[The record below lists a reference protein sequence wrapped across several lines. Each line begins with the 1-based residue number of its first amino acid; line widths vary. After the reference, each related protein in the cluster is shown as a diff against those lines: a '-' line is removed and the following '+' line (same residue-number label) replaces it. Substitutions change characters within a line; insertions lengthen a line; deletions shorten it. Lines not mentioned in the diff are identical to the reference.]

1 MEKINFNKDKYV
13 NLTNINWSEHVS
25 NATIKF
31 IVLTGKRKGQE
42 IIIKHIVQGNME
54 LYDSLVKDDII
65 IASDYTKRY
74 LREGIQRQV
83 QAKVNKR
90 LSNRVRGINIYNELA
105 ELDVKDKR
113 RDNYSEHEVDGKV
126 IDEEIR
132 IVNRVESLSSIEFS
146 PNGHDCLY
154 DYNNQDGIPRDER
167 YVYRKTW
174 AHNSVSEECC
184 DIKISFTLNHRN
196 HGNNQEFYLPDV
208 EVSAHYQEYFDW
220 EKKLIDAEI
229 DLIEASCK
237 DNGQLNFNS
246 YRLQNSSRK
255 VGLNTFMVYVRQT
268 TKENIY
274 KHKRDTSW
282 QGNLDTQMD
291 VLGARF
297 PNEKVSL
304 VHCYRRNLTHN
315 YYSYW
320 GRADKECIRILFE
333 DESYILYNKELA
345 QRDGKLEVMGVYDSQ
360 HEFIKEGVAIEKL
373 IIQNQ

>member
-1 MEKINFNKDKYV
+1 MKKINFNTDKYV

-65 IASDYTKRY
+65 IASDYTKKQ
-74 LREGIQRQV
+74 LRESIQRVV
-83 QAKVNKR
+83 QGKVNRR
-90 LSNRVRGINIYNELA
+90 LSNRVRGIRIYNELA
-105 ELDVKDKR
+105 ELNVKDKR
-113 RDNYSEHEVDGKV
+113 RDNYSEHVVDGKV
-126 IDEEIR
+126 NDEEIK
-132 IVNRVESLSSIEFS
+132 IVNRVESLSSINFNS
-146 PNGHDCLY
+146 IHHDCLY
-154 DYNNQDGIPRDER
+154 DYAGASAPREER
-167 YVYRKTW
+167 YIYKKTW
-174 AHNSVSEECC
+174 APNSISKECC
-184 DIKISFTLNHRN
+184 SMEISFSLNHRN

-220 EKKLIDAEI
+220 EKKLIGTEI

-237 DNGQLNFNS
+237 DNGQLTFNS

-255 VGLNTFMVYVRQT
+255 VSLNMFMVYVRQT
-268 TKENIY
+268 TKENIF
-274 KHKRDTSW
+274 KCKRDTS
-282 QGNLDTQMD
+282 QQSNLNTQMD

-304 VHCYRRNLTHN
+304 VHCYRRDLTHN

-320 GRADKECIRILFE
+320 GRADKECIRVFFK
-333 DESYILYNKELA
+333 DESYVLYNKELA
-345 QRDGKLEVMGVYDSQ
+345 QKDGKLEVLGVYDSQ
-360 HEFIKEGVAIEKL
+360 HKYLKEDAAINKL
-373 IIQNQ
+373 INQNQ

>member
-1 MEKINFNKDKYV
+1 MKKIDFNKDKYN
-13 NLTNINWSEHVS
+13 NLTNINWTEHVDY
-25 NATIKF
+25 ATIKF
-31 IVLTGKRKGQE
+31 IVLTGNRKGQE
-42 IIIKHIVQGNME
+42 IIIKHKVEGNME
-54 LYDSLVKDDII
+54 LYDSLVKDEII

-83 QAKVNKR
+83 QGKINKR
-90 LSNRVRGINIYNELA
+90 LFNRVRGIEIYNMLA

-113 RDNYSEHEVDGKV
+113 RDSYLGHEVDGKV
-126 IDEEIR
+126 DDSEIR
-132 IVNRVESLSSIEFS
+132 FINRVESLSSIEFS

-154 DYNNQDGIPRDER
+154 DYAGTDVPREER
-167 YVYRKTW
+167 YVYKKTW
-174 AHNSVSEECC
+174 AHNSVSKECC

-208 EVSAHYQEYFDW
+208 EVAAHYQEYFHW
-220 EKKLIDAEI
+220 EKKLIGAEI

-237 DNGQLNFNS
+237 DNGQLTFNS

-268 TKENIY
+268 TKENIF
-274 KHKRDTSW
+274 KCKRDTS
-282 QGNLDTQMD
+282 QQSNLDTQMD

-297 PNEKVSL
+297 PNQKVSL
-304 VHCYRRNLTHN
+304 VNCYRRNLTHN

-333 DESYILYNKELA
+333 DESYVLYNKELA

-360 HEFIKEGVAIEKL
+360 HKYLKEDTAVNKL
-373 IIQNQ
+373 INQNQ